1 MIFYYFLIL
10 YLIFKIEVIM
20 LIFLIIEFNQYVNLY
35 YQGIKN
41 VYLIQYLIVIMHILM
56 NL

>member
-1 MIFYYFLIL
+1 MIFYYFLIM
-10 YLIFKIEVIM
+10 YLIFQIEVIM